1 MRAASAATGPVA
13 SQATICITSALVHI
27 GSVVC
32 RQTLWA
38 PRTTWLM
45 SFARNG
51 ICERESQLT
60 GHGCLLDASLV
71 LDVMNCLL
79 LLMGGFSCLGVALP
93 GYEQLFL
100 F

>member
-1 MRAASAATGPVA
+1 
-13 SQATICITSALVHI
+13 
-27 GSVVC
+27 
-32 RQTLWA
+32 
-38 PRTTWLM
+38 M

-79 LLMGGFSCLGVALP
+79 LLMEGIFLPLGSPYQVTSSCS
-93 GYEQLFL
+93 YFDFFL
-100 F
+100 YWSRFG

>member
-1 MRAASAATGPVA
+1 MKADWSRLP
-13 SQATICITSALVHI
+13 
-27 GSVVC
+27 
-32 RQTLWA
+32 
-38 PRTTWLM
+38 P
-45 SFARNG
+45 
-51 ICERESQLT
+51 
-60 GHGCLLDASLV
+60 ASLV

>member
-1 MRAASAATGPVA
+1 
-13 SQATICITSALVHI
+13 
-27 GSVVC
+27 
-32 RQTLWA
+32 
-38 PRTTWLM
+38 M

-93 GYEQLFL
+93 GYEKLFL